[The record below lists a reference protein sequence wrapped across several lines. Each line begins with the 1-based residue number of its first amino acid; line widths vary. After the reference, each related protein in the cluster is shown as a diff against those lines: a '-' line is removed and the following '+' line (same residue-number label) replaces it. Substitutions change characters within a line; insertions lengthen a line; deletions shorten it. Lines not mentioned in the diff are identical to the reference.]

1 MALAATARTSGIG
14 STSTSLR
21 GGSRVGGG
29 EEGGEADRVICDSLL
44 VEVEGVVRRQHELQA
59 HSPERHDVIAEQQ
72 RLVEQHSRDE
82 DAYRTVPRRFGEGSA
97 GGRAPRTS
105 AAACQHGRMKKR
117 PWGGVASLCL
127 PPPLRRAARPPT
139 AAQLTNQAVEELKN

>member
-1 MALAATARTSGIG
+1 M
-14 STSTSLR
+14 R

-29 EEGGEADRVICDSLL
+29 EEGGEADRVVCDSLL

-82 DAYRTVPRRFGEGSA
+82 DAYRTVPRRFGEGSSR
-97 GGRAPRTS
+97 GREGERGRAYP
-105 AAACQHGRMKKR
+105 A
-117 PWGGVASLCL
+117 
-127 PPPLRRAARPPT
+127 RAARC
-139 AAQLTNQAVEELKN
+139 